1 MENAHYYRS
10 LTRNLVLTVIV
21 VSFTPLILI
30 AALVGYSFE
39 TSYKDK
45 AIAYLKEVITRHQQN
60 INMFLGEKLDYIK
73 VLSNTFSLEQL
84 TDEKFLS
91 HKLSILQQAYGG
103 VFTDLG
109 VVNSKGIQVAYAGML
124 KFDHPDYSQAQ
135 WFQDAIRRDNYISD
149 VFLGLRRFPHFIVC
163 VKRRSGNE
171 DYILRATVDF
181 IAFNSL
187 VESVRIGQTG
197 GAFIMNRAGDFQT
210 KASPEAEANKQ
221 FYLALLKK
229 DVPQG
234 QWKHPEEANGVPD
247 LTFAP
252 GQLLGGEETIA
263 GEAIHDSKK
272 FVYVMAPLKSGEWI
286 LVYQQDEDDAFRDLR
301 RARLI
306 ALAIFCL
313 GGLAIVAM
321 AVHLSRKMVSRIQ
334 RADSEK
340 EMMNEQVI
348 ETGKLASVGEL
359 AAGIAHEINN
369 PVAVMVEEAGWIED
383 LLRDEEKMEPE
394 KLQEVKRALSQIS
407 TQGDRCKE
415 ITHKLLSFARRT
427 DPRVVEVHIN
437 EVLEEILSISQ
448 QRSKFSNVTLK
459 ANLAPDL
466 PVIMASPSELQQ
478 VFLNL
483 VNNAL
488 DAMGPQ
494 GGTIEVTS
502 RLAGDF
508 VVVDVA
514 DTGTGMPK
522 AILARIFEPFFTTKP
537 VGKGTGL
544 GLAICYGIIKKMG
557 GEISVNSAVGVGTT
571 MHVHMPVA
579 RSS

>member
-1 MENAHYYRS
+1 MENAQYYRS

-39 TSYKDK
+39 TSYRDK
-45 AIAYLKEVITRHQQN
+45 AVAYLKEVITRHQQN

-84 TDEKFLS
+84 GDEKFLN
-91 HKLSILQQAYGG
+91 HKLTILQQAYGG

-124 KFDHPDYSQAQ
+124 KFDHPDYSEAQ
-135 WFQDAIRRDNYISD
+135 WFQDAIKRDTYISD

-171 DYILRATVDF
+171 DFILRATVDF

-197 GAFIMNRAGDFQT
+197 GAFIMNRAGEFQT
-210 KASPEAEANKQ
+210 KAPPEAEANKQ
-221 FYLALLKK
+221 FYLKLLGRELS
-229 DVPQG
+229 QG
-234 QWKHPEEANGVPD
+234 QPKQAEETSGVPD
-247 LTFAP
+247 FTFAP
-252 GQLLGGEETIA
+252 GQLLKGEEAIA
-263 GEAIHDSKK
+263 GEATHDSKK
-272 FVYVMAPLKSGEWI
+272 FLYVMAPLKSGEWI

-383 LLRDEEKMEPE
+383 LLRDEGNMEPQ
-394 KLQEVKRALSQIS
+394 KLEEVKRALTQIS

-448 QRSKFSNVTLK
+448 QRSKFSNVTLT
-459 ANLAPDL
+459 ANFAPDL

-488 DAMGPQ
+488 DAMGSQ

-502 RLAGDF
+502 RLAGDY

-514 DTGTGMPK
+514 DTGTGMPR

-579 RSS
+579 RKS